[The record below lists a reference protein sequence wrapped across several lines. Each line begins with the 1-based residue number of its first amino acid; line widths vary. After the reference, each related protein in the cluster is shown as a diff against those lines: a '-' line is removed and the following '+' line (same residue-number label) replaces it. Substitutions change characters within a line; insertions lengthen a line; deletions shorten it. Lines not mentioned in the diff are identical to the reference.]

1 MQRICVFTGSSQG
14 ARHEYH
20 AAAQALGRVLV
31 GHKLGLVYGGGD
43 VGLMGAIADAV
54 LAEHGEVLGVIP
66 DTLMERELGHAGVT
80 KLYIVDSM
88 HTRKARMAELAD
100 GFVAMPGGFG
110 TMEEL
115 FEVITWA
122 QLGIHAKPIGL
133 LNILGYYDHLL
144 DFMKHMTDEQ
154 FVRAN
159 HHDILMVEN
168 DPGVLLERMVGKQS
182 HRGPASI
189 GNTDIL
195 H

>member
-1 MQRICVFTGSSQG
+1 LQRICVFTGSSQG
-14 ARHEYH
+14 ARPEYH
-20 AAAQALGRVLV
+20 DAAQALGRVLID
-31 GHKLGLVYGGGD
+31 HNMGLVYGGGD
-43 VGLMGAIADAV
+43 VGLMGVIADLV

-100 GFVAMPGGFG
+100 GFIAMPGGFG

-144 DFMKHMTDEQ
+144 DFMQHMKDEQ
-154 FVRAN
+154 FVTAN
-159 HHDILMVEN
+159 LHDILKVED
-168 DPGVLLERMVGKQS
+168 DPAVLLDRMVVK
-182 HRGPASI
+182 
-189 GNTDIL
+189 
-195 H
+195 